1 MANLENLILINTVY
15 YGFFTVLFLQS
26 GLDKLFNFSSNK
38 EWLLSFFQNTVFK
51 GFESLLLWIL
61 MIVELSAGLSSL
73 VSIFWLWMGQGTT
86 PMVCAIVLN
95 MLSSLFV
102 FTGQRIAKDYQGA
115 AATVPYFIA
124 SMLGW
129 FTLVA

>member
-73 VSIFWLWMGQGTT
+73 VSICTDFGTE
-86 PMVCAIVLN
+86 V
-95 MLSSLFV
+95 
-102 FTGQRIAKDYQGA
+102 GR
-115 AATVPYFIA
+115 
-124 SMLGW
+124 
-129 FTLVA
+129 